1 MVVSSPSFPTT
12 FWYTTLRIDEKIQ
25 FDTLEPT
32 VRDIVGSPPTAVMKH
47 WVDRELEEAHRER
60 IQSVRDDVGRR
71 VELRR
76 EERDED
82 QRNDQ
87 TELRRPWGELRR
99 LVEALLRLRFGA
111 GISSSTP
118 SRHEFRSNCWR
129 IRVSGYDSTCS
140 PLVTLRAVND
150 ACPLPLKRPAEYIFV
165 LAFLE
170 CKNVV

>member
-1 MVVSSPSFPTT
+1 M
-12 FWYTTLRIDEKIQ
+12 
-25 FDTLEPT
+25 
-32 VRDIVGSPPTAVMKH
+32 AVMKH
-47 WVDRELEEAHRER
+47 WVDRKLEEAHRER

-82 QRNDQ
+82 ELNDQ
-87 TELRRPWGELRR
+87 AELRR

-111 GISSSTP
+111 GIISSTQ

-129 IRVSGYDSTCS
+129 IRVSGYDSTYS
-140 PLVTLRAVND
+140 PLATLRTVSD
-150 ACPLPLKRPAEYIFV
+150 ARPLLLKRPAEYIFV